1 MIRDLPRHHRQCH
14 ILIMSTQVNIFDLN
28 SPCEEH
34 ALDEWEILESYAQ
47 LSLEYWWV
55 GQVGRTTLIQLTPL
69 YINVQIVSVGGAG
82 WNN

>member
-1 MIRDLPRHHRQCH
+1 MIKATSTSSMSYSDLVKGCCTSQH
-14 ILIMSTQVNIFDLN
+14 I
-28 SPCEEH
+28 SPQKV
-34 ALDEWEILESYAQ
+34 DEWEILESYAQ

-69 YINVQIVSVGGAG
+69 YTNVQIVSVGGAD